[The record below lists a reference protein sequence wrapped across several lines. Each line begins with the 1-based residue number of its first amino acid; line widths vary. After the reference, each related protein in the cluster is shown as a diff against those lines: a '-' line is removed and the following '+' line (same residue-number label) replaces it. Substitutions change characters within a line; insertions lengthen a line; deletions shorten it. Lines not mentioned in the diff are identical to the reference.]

1 MSPAPTS
8 GLSYPLCS
16 WARRRRQADTSGVSE
31 EFSGEG
37 AALLAVARRR
47 VLLAGLSSA
56 GSDGASPDCGSGG
69 SSDVAAPFFSA
80 FLPVFFPDF
89 LSALSPFFS
98 LVFFADFKH
107 GVDDVAFAVVNAA
120 EGENLL
126 GDANLRAGKA
136 HAAHVVHGF

>member
-8 GLSYPLCS
+8 DPPHSLCS
-16 WARRRRQADTSGVSE
+16 WARRRRQADTSGASE

-56 GSDGASPDCGSGG
+56 GSDGASPDCGSAG
-69 SSDVAAPFFSA
+69 SSDVVATFFSA
-80 FLPVFFPDF
+80 FLPVFFPEF

-98 LVFFADFKH
+98 LVFFADFLSA
-107 GVDDVAFAVVNAA
+107 AFLDR
-120 EGENLL
+120 LL
-126 GDANLRAGKA
+126 TGLS
-136 HAAHVVHGF
+136 